1 MLNPN
6 MCAEY
11 LQLKLSCII
20 DVSIQGKEKSGLGA
34 LQDYTV

>member
-6 MCAEY
+6 MYAEQ

-20 DVSIQGKEKSGLGA
+20 SVSIQGKEKSGLGA
-34 LQDYTV
+34 VQDYTF